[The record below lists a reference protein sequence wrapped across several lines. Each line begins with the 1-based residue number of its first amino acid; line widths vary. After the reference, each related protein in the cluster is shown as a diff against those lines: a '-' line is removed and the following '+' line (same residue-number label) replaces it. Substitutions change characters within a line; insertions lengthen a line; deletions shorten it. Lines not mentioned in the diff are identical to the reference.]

1 MRTYSNLNSLPRSK
15 GVTLVEILLV
25 IALLVIVLSFAIPSM
40 GGASAKAD
48 MLAAVENVE
57 YSVKAARNA
66 ARMSE
71 KGTSLEITRQ
81 AGASSQALKFTR
93 AGSENGI
100 GIPEYRL
107 PEDIELVTNQA
118 VFEFDERGLV
128 RNPGA
133 ITLVSRADEAISET
147 IEIR

>member
-1 MRTYSNLNSLPRSK
+1 MRSYSSLNSLPRSK
-15 GVTLVEILLV
+15 GVTLVEILMV

-40 GGASAKAD
+40 GNASAKAD

-57 YSVKAARNA
+57 YSIKAARNA

-71 KGTSLEITRQ
+71 KGTALEITRQ
-81 AGASSQALKFTR
+81 AGASSQALKFSG
-93 AGSENGI
+93 AGTKNGV

-107 PEDIELVTNQA
+107 PEDIELVANQA

-133 ITLVSRADEAISET
+133 ITLVSRTDETISET
-147 IEIR
+147 IEVR